1 MKWNQ
6 KWTAL
11 ALAGVMSLSLLA
23 ACTQTGGELTP
34 PTTTAPATEEPSATP
49 APDVTEEPGESPD
62 ATPAPSEEPEES
74 GEPSASTPPTTSQQP
89 SQTPAPTPEPTPDP
103 TPDPTEEPSETPAPS
118 GDAAVSDIWAA
129 IEASA
134 EFPSLMD
141 VNDTILSDLYGIDA
155 AGDLEEYVA
164 KMPLMN
170 VSATEFFVAK
180 VKDGRMDAVQSA
192 LEARQ
197 DSLEE
202 QWSNYLPEQ
211 LALVQN
217 YKLVTNGNYI
227 LFCIAENADQVV
239 EIFNSYTK

>member
-74 GEPSASTPPTTSQQP
+74 GEPSASTPPSSSQQP

-141 VNDTILSDLYGIDA
+141 VNDTILSDLYGIDV
-155 AGDLEEYVA
+155 GTDLVEFVG
-164 KMPLMN
+164 KMPLM
-170 VSATEFFVAK
+170 SAHVTEFLIAK
-180 VKDGRMDAVQSA
+180 VAAGRMDAVKDA
-192 LEARQ
+192 CEARAETLKGGNLYP
-197 DSLEE
+197 STVE
-202 QWSNYLPEQ
+202 
-211 LALVQN
+211 LVEN
-217 YKLVTNGNYI
+217 YKLIANGDYL

>member
-49 APDVTEEPGESPD
+49 APDVTEEPSESPD

-74 GEPSASTPPTTSQQP
+74 GEPSASTPPSSSQRP
-89 SQTPAPTPEPTPDP
+89 DETPAPTPEPTPEP
-103 TPDPTEEPSETPAPS
+103 TQEPSATPAPS
-118 GDAAVSDIWAA
+118 GDASVSDIWAA

-180 VKDGRMDAVQSA
+180 VKDGRMDAVKDA
-192 LEARQ
+192 CEARAETLKGGNLYP
-197 DSLEE
+197 STVE
-202 QWSNYLPEQ
+202 
-211 LALVQN
+211 LVEN
-217 YKLVTNGNYI
+217 YKLIANGDYL